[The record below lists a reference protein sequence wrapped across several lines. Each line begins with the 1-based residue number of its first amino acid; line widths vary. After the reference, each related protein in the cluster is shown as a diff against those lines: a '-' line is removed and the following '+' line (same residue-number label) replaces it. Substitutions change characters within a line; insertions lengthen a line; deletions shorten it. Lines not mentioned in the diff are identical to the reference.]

1 VVPRFLTSLLPLAL
15 LLLPADAC
23 AQGWAG
29 FYDRQTLVYWH
40 GQTPPGVEE
49 NFREVVWPK
58 LLPDEKRMLSRVTLD
73 FPLEDARQ
81 LMNFYAVS
89 GGGKQTITLPIS
101 SMRFLADNRAGRGM
115 ARRVRL

>member
-101 SMRFLADNRAGRGM
+101 
-115 ARRVRL
+115 